1 MVLICSALMISG
13 DEHIF
18 MYLLAISMSSWENVY
33 SVPLPLFKL
42 GGSPPPPLLSCM
54 SSSYIVD
61 INPFSGRWF
70 GDFSYI
76 LCTAFHFVDD
86 LLGWQLCCILIS
98 GFCTC
103 LHYRT
108 FIGAYNVGLYCLTF
122 NLHRV
127 NRIYLDQWFQ
137 MMARTLSQCLSQ
149 RCGKGRALCYS
160 CLPCFSQNSLL
171 LFLCFIYWHFI

>member
-1 MVLICSALMISG
+1 MALICSALMISG

-18 MYLLAISMSSWENVY
+18 MYLLAISMSWENVY

-76 LCTAFHFVDD
+76 LYTAFHFVDD
-86 LLGWQLCCILIS
+86 LLGWQLCCTLIS

-103 LHYRT
+103 LHLLAP
-108 FIGAYNVGLYCLTF
+108 ISGLLSSAFWLVKPSALLCLGSPTTSPI
-122 NLHRV
+122 LICERKKKKTTPLK
-127 NRIYLDQWFQ
+127 IPILD
-137 MMARTLSQCLSQ
+137 
-149 RCGKGRALCYS
+149 
-160 CLPCFSQNSLL
+160 
-171 LFLCFIYWHFI
+171 